1 MVYPLYAGPSNK
13 WKSMGKAVMIFNG
26 LHFYFPVAERAFN
39 WAKQS
44 NGSVVALFLRAG
56 HEAKKGYFF
65 PSDLGA
71 AENLATNEDADADNT
86 KVIESNIR
94 LLKHQAINEHAELVV
109 QLVSNP
115 SEEELLL
122 QLNSCEII
130 FMQGYANEHENLPVD
145 GIDTEKLLKN
155 ITIPIEI
162 IQ

>member
-1 MVYPLYAGPSNK
+1 M
-13 WKSMGKAVMIFNG
+13 
-26 LHFYFPVAERAFN
+26 
-39 WAKQS
+39 
-44 NGSVVALFLRAG
+44 
-56 HEAKKGYFF
+56 
-65 PSDLGA
+65 GA
-71 AENLATNEDADADNT
+71 AETLATNEDADADNT

-94 LLKHQAINEHAELVV
+94 LLQHQAINEHAELVV

-145 GIDTEKLLKN
+145 GIDTKKLLKN